1 MPTGVTRIL
10 PFAVISAVV
19 HAAVLVNAPQ
29 GLDIAVTPDGNAG
42 AVSVRL
48 TPAGPPTPEPATPS
62 GGAGAEPH
70 SEESA
75 RSTTADPEPVET
87 TAQDSPTRQ
96 AVKEHQSKPQP
107 DTERVASIDPDHA
120 TTSAPKQSE
129 PGDPE
134 TNSDTPAQDLTEA
147 NTDTATRN
155 ADERTDSTPKA
166 EQVEQTQETVK
177 AASTE
182 TGGRDPGREPS
193 ESDTA
198 SGSEGDADRAQL
210 ASEAQREVEV
220 HFRDRFRYPRIARQ
234 RGWEGR
240 VVLGLR
246 VQADGRISDVEV
258 IESSGRAVL
267 DEDARQTLI
276 HIQRIPE
283 LGARLQ
289 SGPLEL
295 EVPVTYRLQP
305 G

>member
-1 MPTGVTRIL
+1 M
-10 PFAVISAVV
+10 
-19 HAAVLVNAPQ
+19 
-29 GLDIAVTPDGNAG
+29 
-42 AVSVRL
+42 
-48 TPAGPPTPEPATPS
+48 
-62 GGAGAEPH
+62 
-70 SEESA
+70 
-75 RSTTADPEPVET
+75 
-87 TAQDSPTRQ
+87 
-96 AVKEHQSKPQP
+96 
-107 DTERVASIDPDHA
+107 
-120 TTSAPKQSE
+120 
-129 PGDPE
+129 
-134 TNSDTPAQDLTEA
+134 
-147 NTDTATRN
+147 
-155 ADERTDSTPKA
+155 
-166 EQVEQTQETVK
+166 
-177 AASTE
+177 
-182 TGGRDPGREPS
+182 
-193 ESDTA
+193 
-198 SGSEGDADRAQL
+198 
-210 ASEAQREVEV
+210 